1 MFSLPE
7 SVSHHLFGTERRAT
21 RTRVALQLGAS
32 ISLFTLASLL
42 IPEALDAATPSSAT
56 AQDQAMQDASAEPSN
71 VESNADFMTVVLQ
84 NAHQARRVDN
94 TQEGGHSCVDIPT
107 IDESTA
113 PDLMTREGWLE
124 ATNDLRAAFGKE
136 PLELDPR
143 LEVSAERTAST
154 LGQLGV
160 FEHLQGYGQ
169 GASSVF
175 REVDEATIAGENLA
189 MLSTDTLQTRLGMFT
204 CLAQS
209 SSHLRNTLRD
219 SYTHMNI
226 GEDVYFPGSDLEQR
240 GIDGVLV
247 IHFVSVPAEE
257 QS

>member
-21 RTRVALQLGAS
+21 RTRLALRLGAS
-32 ISLFTLASLL
+32 ISLFTLASIL
-42 IPEALDAATPSSAT
+42 IPHALDAATPSTAS
-56 AQDQAMQDASAEPSN
+56 AQDQATQDATAEPSN
-71 VESNADFMTVVLQ
+71 VESNVDFMTVVLQ

-124 ATNDLRAAFGKE
+124 ATNDLRAEFGKR

-160 FEHLQGYGQ
+160 FKHLKGYGQ

-226 GEDVYFPGSDLEQR
+226 GEDIYFPGSDLEQR

-247 IHFVSVPAEE
+247 IHFVGVPVEG